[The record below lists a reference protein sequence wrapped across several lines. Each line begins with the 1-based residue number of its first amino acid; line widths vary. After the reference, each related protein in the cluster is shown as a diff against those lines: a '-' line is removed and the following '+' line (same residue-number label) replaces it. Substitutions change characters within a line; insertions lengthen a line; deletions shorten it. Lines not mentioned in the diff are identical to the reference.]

1 MLYLEG
7 HTIHKLKI
15 FCRLSR
21 SLAKGHSRTWQ
32 KNNKAFCKV
41 IKASTLWYEKKVKCR
56 MQVKT
61 YSPKSRMW
69 CMSNQMKTKIWW
81 LSKEEHP
88 RTGRWL
94 KVVIRKE
101 FLSCLRHNSMSRK
114 ETCNRICKWIKWGV
128 KPWISKLRTSF
139 SRRLS
144 LTLKWINSP
153 IPKGS
158 NKKVIL
164 NMKSAPKIIEDST
177 RRQSTQV
184 TIRVNNPELITK
196 QSIKTREH
204 INNISNNKDQWRQ
217 LMHPIITSI
226 SKLSKFQ
233 WEERLKECHLKAIHR
248 CKDSNN
254 DMVMLINISEWHGI
268 RSGCLLNKKKLC
280 TKKWWGLRQPK
291 LCSTRDRGPRAT
303 TSHRSQRNKCI
314 NNMLTI
320 EVKCSNKFD
329 QKELSQSKHLQR
341 CSQTSS
347 HRNQIRFGQM
357 WPHRSPKLTLSR
369 HTSTNSREANPKA
382 TPTTSRT
389 WTKKTRS

>member
-15 FCRLSR
+15 FYRLSR

-41 IKASTLWYEKKVKCR
+41 IKAGTLWYEKKAKCR

-61 YSPKSRMW
+61 YSPRSRMW

-94 KVVIRKE
+94 KLAINNQIRKE

-114 ETCNRICKWIKWGV
+114 EICNRICKWIKWGV

-204 INNISNNKDQWRQ
+204 INNISNSKDQWRQ
-217 LMHPIITSI
+217 PMHPIITSI
-226 SKLSKFQ
+226 SN
-233 WEERLKECHLKAIHR
+233 
-248 CKDSNN
+248 NN
-254 DMVMLINISEWHGI
+254 DMVMLININEWHGI

-291 LCSTRDRGPRAT
+291 LCSTRDRGLRAT
-303 TSHRSQRNKCI
+303 TSHRRQRNKCI

-320 EVKCSNKFD
+320 EVKCSNKFG
-329 QKELSQSKHLQR
+329 QKELSQPKHLQR

-357 WPHRSPKLTLSR
+357 WPRRSPKLTNSRTLSR

>member
-15 FCRLSR
+15 FYQLSR

-41 IKASTLWYEKKVKCR
+41 IKAGKQHQITLWYEKKAKCR
-56 MQVKT
+56 MRVKT
-61 YSPKSRMW
+61 YSPRSRMW
-69 CMSNQMKTKIWW
+69 CMINQMKTKIWW

-94 KVVIRKE
+94 KLVKKKLVILKE

-114 ETCNRICKWIKWGV
+114 EICNRICKWIKWGV

-158 NKKVIL
+158 NKKEEIRKVIL
-164 NMKSAPKIIEDST
+164 NLKSALKIIEDST
-177 RRQSTQV
+177 RRQSTQA

-204 INNISNNKDQWRQ
+204 INNISNSKDQWRQ
-217 LMHPIITSI
+217 PMHPIITLI
-226 SKLSKFQ
+226 NN
-233 WEERLKECHLKAIHR
+233 
-248 CKDSNN
+248 NN
-254 DMVMLINISEWHGI
+254 DMVMLINTNEWHGI

-303 TSHRSQRNKCI
+303 TSHRRQRNKCI

-320 EVKCSNKFD
+320 EVKCNNKFG
-329 QKELSQSKHLQR
+329 QKELSQPKHLQR

-357 WPHRSPKLTLSR
+357 WPRRSPKLTLSSNSNSNSNR
-369 HTSTNSREANPKA
+369 YTNTNSREANPKE
-382 TPTTSRT
+382 TPMTSRT